1 MRTKG
6 KSIPALEG
14 PWEGCPSGASCS
26 GPSGVALLPPH
37 LQGAAEAGGG
47 AYSVCKTKSGVAE
60 AACKTVLFSVASD
73 ALSGIFPSLSDH
85 RQFIALGFQ
94 YFFHGQCLGKASRA
108 MFTEAKGL

>member
-6 KSIPALEG
+6 KSIPALES
-14 PWEGCPSGASCS
+14 PWQGCPSVASCS
-26 GPSGVALLPPH
+26 GPSGAALLPPH

-47 AYSVCKTKSGVAE
+47 AYSVCKTKSRVAE
-60 AACKTVLFSVASD
+60 AARKAVLFSVASD

-94 YFFHGQCLGKASRA
+94 YFFPRA
-108 MFTEAKGL
+108 MLGQSF